1 MLGLPL
7 DSFMILIGLPALVVA
22 LMFYHCWQIRKGR
35 HD

>member
-7 DSFMILIGLPALVVA
+7 DSFVILIGLPALIVA
-22 LMFYHCWQIRKGR
+22 TMFYYCRQIRKGR